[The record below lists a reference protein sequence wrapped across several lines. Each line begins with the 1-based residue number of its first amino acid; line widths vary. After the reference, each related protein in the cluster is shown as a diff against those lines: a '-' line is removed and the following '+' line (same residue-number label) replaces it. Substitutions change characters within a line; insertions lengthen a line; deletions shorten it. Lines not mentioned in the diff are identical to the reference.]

1 MQLISRSL
9 RYNCN
14 QNLTKGHAALV
25 YLFFLIA
32 SFAGPSSAD
41 GVSRMVN
48 LRSERFGPCE
58 RIGDLTVGSKCYTLS
73 IDSLKI
79 KFVPITGNY
88 GLTSIEVRDS
98 VDFLEV
104 STGRLFF
111 FGSSS
116 GGVAPGSID
125 GDISIRNIFCIE
137 VIGGFRGYA
146 WDGGNYVINDEA
158 ASFCPLKEE
167 INE

>member
-1 MQLISRSL
+1 MQLIARSF

-14 QNLTKGHAALV
+14 QFFRNRCAALIHLLV
-25 YLFFLIA
+25 LTT
-32 SFAGPSSAD
+32 SFSEPSSAD

-73 IDSLKI
+73 IGSLKLQ
-79 KFVPITGNY
+79 FVPISGNY

-98 VDFLEV
+98 IDFLEI

-116 GGVAPGSID
+116 GGVAPGSLD
-125 GDISIRNIFCIE
+125 GDISIRNIFCIG